1 MQPRIKAKVTC
12 TDREVGE
19 VIRVIVDPLTRQI
32 SHLVVAMGGRELL
45 VPADGTLAS
54 VTEESIRLN
63 CSSDALGEFEPFRRA
78 DYLSID
84 EVEIPHLER
93 HLDVMPG
100 EVLVPLPE
108 LEKDLSRRSFFTKF
122 TNVIGAA
129 LALPLVFPVV
139 KYLIK
144 PMYQPFNNH
153 WFKLGNVSQ
162 STQEDVP
169 RLIKFE
175 KTVREGYL
183 ERKFEKSHWVIK
195 PSEAVRKKIV
205 DEPVEHDF
213 RDSSGRI
220 IWENDP
226 DSAVFVF
233 SGKCTHLGCAYR
245 WRFHRKFGHAF
256 ICPCHLS
263 VFDLSGK
270 VLDGPAP
277 RPLDQLPVRIT
288 DAGGIEIIDMEF
300 KAGRAEQIRIV

>member
-1 MQPRIKAKVTC
+1 MQPKIKAKVAC

-19 VIRVIVDPLTRQI
+19 VIRVIVDPLSKEI
-32 SHLVVAMGGRELL
+32 SHLVIASGGRELM
-45 VPADGTLAS
+45 VPADGNLS
-54 VTEESIRLN
+54 VATDQLIRLN
-63 CSSDALGEFEPFRRA
+63 CSSDALARYAPFRRA
-78 DYLSID
+78 DFISIH

-108 LEKDLSRRSFFTKF
+108 LEKNLSRRSFFTKF

-144 PMYQPFNNH
+144 PMYQPFDND
-153 WFKLGNVSQ
+153 WLKLGKVSQ
-162 STQEDVP
+162 ANQIDMP
-169 RLIKFE
+169 RLVKFE
-175 KTVREGYL
+175 KTVHEGYL
-183 ERKFEKSHWVIK
+183 ERKYEKSHWVLK
-195 PSEAVRKKIV
+195 ASPELRKKIAA
-205 DEPVEHDF
+205 EPSEQAF
-213 RDSSGRI
+213 RDSSGKV

-226 DSAVFVF
+226 ESDVVVF

-245 WRFHRKFGHAF
+245 WRKHRRFGQAF

-277 RPLDQLPVRIT
+277 RPLDQLPMRVS
-288 DAGGIEIIDMEF
+288 GSGEIEIIDMEF
-300 KAGRAEQIRIV
+300 KAGKAEQVRIV